1 MLEIPVNTCNV
12 TYKPI
17 KKRRLKRKKHPS
29 SEEVKNELLKKV
41 NAAAER
47 EIAPNAVGADSANG
61 YENSA
66 PSAAY
71 PADSSESSA
80 TSAASSASSAF
91 AGAENGFASGRA
103 TESGAEY
110 AYSSELYGSDTLD
123 NGSFADSREGY
134 YNVDNAASGTRAGRA
149 LSEKRASASVKR
161 EKKPKKKFRI
171 SAIGVELA
179 VIGALVA
186 VIFLTSAFYPQ
197 SGVNAFIKSVFGTK
211 EVTETIDER
220 TYDEFAP
227 VITTAAGETLSVE
240 DGAVV
245 IGGKGSVYS
254 PLGGVV
260 KSVTADGNGRFN
272 IEIAHSGKFST
283 IISGIDYAYAAVGD
297 KVFGNIPVGYVKES
311 GVKMCF
317 TGENGAAI
325 TDYELSGNAVVWAV

>member
-1 MLEIPVNTCNV
+1 MNEKLQYASMLEIPVNTCNV

-41 NAAAER
+41 NAAAEN
-47 EIAPNAVGADSANG
+47 EISPAEKYDVAENRAFGEESENAFMQNAGRSDCSDCVLT
-61 YENSA
+61 E
-66 PSAAY
+66 
-71 PADSSESSA
+71 SSENQTERSGCG
-80 TSAASSASSAF
+80 AAAK
-91 AGAENGFASGRA
+91 NVR
-103 TESGAEY
+103 
-110 AYSSELYGSDTLD
+110 SE
-123 NGSFADSREGY
+123 
-134 YNVDNAASGTRAGRA
+134 
-149 LSEKRASASVKR
+149 SEKSER
-161 EKKPKKKFRI
+161 ENKTFTVSEKNKKHRKKLGI

-211 EVTETIDER
+211 EVAETIDER

-227 VITTAAGETLSVE
+227 VITTAVGETLSVE

>member
-61 YENSA
+61 YGNSA
-66 PSAAY
+66 YASSSEAYSSVSSEISAA
-71 PADSSESSA
+71 AGGIAGERVAGD
-80 TSAASSASSAF
+80 
-91 AGAENGFASGRA
+91 GAENAYGF
-103 TESGAEY
+103 ESYGNGTAE
-110 AYSSELYGSDTLD
+110 
-123 NGSFADSREGY
+123 NGNFAGSREDC
-134 YNVDNAASGTRAGRA
+134 YNGCDNAANGSRAGRA

-161 EKKPKKKFRI
+161 EKKSKKKFGI
-171 SAIGVELA
+171 SAIGVEIA

-254 PLGGVV
+254 PLSGVV

-297 KVFGNIPVGYVKES
+297 KVFGNIPVGYVKEN

-317 TGENGAAI
+317 AGENGAAI